1 MLHALPQKKTGYIK
15 KACTSLR
22 AESVNPHETLDPVKE
37 WEEVHELDETLK
49 DCPND
54 HLVDRLPATLTVA
67 APEKAIPRLRAL
79 SIVQVC
85 TVEAL
90 QFGI

>member
-1 MLHALPQKKTGYIK
+1 M
-15 KACTSLR
+15 
-22 AESVNPHETLDPVKE
+22 
-37 WEEVHELDETLK
+37 HELDETLK